1 MIMKHMGVQSAILS
15 VTAPGPCILPAHSGQ
30 AVLARRL
37 NEYAAKLRDEDHSA
51 FGFFASL
58 PDITNTTLA
67 LAELSHALDVLKAD
81 GVTLFTR
88 YGPNA
93 TYLGHPSIE
102 PIWKELDRRQATVFV
117 HPTHSVDTAK
127 VNEYLPQ
134 PFIDYPHETTRA
146 AVDMITQRTLKKFPN
161 VKVILSHAGG
171 TLPYL
176 AGRFLTPLKKVN
188 NVVAGYMVGTG
199 YNDALE
205 AITKGFYYDVALS
218 TEHRVLQ
225 LLMDMGAGERIVYGV
240 SVSPNLFH
248 LKLVNESIC
257 DMHDES
263 LLICEKKERLSIR
276 TTASLSSLPRGAGDL
291 FVFVARRTK

>member
-1 MIMKHMGVQSAILS
+1 MGVQTAILS
-15 VTAPGPCILPAHSGQ
+15 VTAPGPCILPTHDEQ
-30 AVLARRL
+30 ASLARKL

-67 LAELSHALDVLKAD
+67 LSEIAYALDVLKAD
-81 GVTLFTR
+81 GITLFTR

-93 TYLGHPSIE
+93 TYLGHSSIE
-102 PIWKELDRRQATVFV
+102 PIWKELDRRQATIFV
-117 HPTHSVDTAK
+117 HPTHSVDTAR

-134 PFIDYPHETTRA
+134 PFVDYPHETTRA

-171 TLPYL
+171 TLPFL

-188 NVVAGYMVGTG
+188 NMLAGYMVGTG
-199 YNDALE
+199 YDDAVE

-218 TEHRVLQ
+218 TEHGVLRM
-225 LLMDMGAGERIVYGV
+225 LMGMGLGERLVFGV
-240 SVSPNLFH
+240 SSTFFP
-248 LKLVNESIC
+248 
-257 DMHDES
+257 
-263 LLICEKKERLSIR
+263 LI
-276 TTASLSSLPRGAGDL
+276 SSRPRAC
-291 FVFVARRTK
+291 